1 MTKSFVS
8 EKIKFEFSVPDATT
22 INGKKMQVD
31 QKLGLITT
39 STSTGLTYLSDLK
52 FYHRRTDDKDRTST
66 GDARRIVP
74 AKRQKKAK

>member
-39 STSTGLTYLSDLK
+39 STYFT
-52 FYHRRTDDKDRTST
+52 
-66 GDARRIVP
+66 
-74 AKRQKKAK
+74 